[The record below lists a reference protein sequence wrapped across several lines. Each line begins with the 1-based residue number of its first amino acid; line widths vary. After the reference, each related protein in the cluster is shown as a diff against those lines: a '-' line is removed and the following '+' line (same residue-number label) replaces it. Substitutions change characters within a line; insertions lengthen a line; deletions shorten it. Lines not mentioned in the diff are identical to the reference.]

1 MKLYEITNKAL
12 DLIHDNEITEEELQ
26 QAGEQLTLAL
36 QQKSKDIVGVY
47 KNIESDIDSLDAEIT
62 RLTQIKKVK
71 ENSLSRFK
79 DYIKTNMEQLN
90 LTKIETDI
98 GSISIA
104 KNPISVEIIDEDKIP
119 AEYKTIVQTTK
130 IDKKAIADNFKQ
142 TGELI
147 EGVKIHSD
155 NTSLRIK

>member
-1 MKLYEITNKAL
+1 MKLYEITNKTL
-12 DLIHDNEITEEELQ
+12 DLIHDSEITEEELQ
-26 QAGEQLTLAL
+26 QAGEELALAL

-62 RLTQIKKVK
+62 RLTQIKKAK

-90 LTKIETDI
+90 LAKIETDI